1 MPTSALLLAL
11 GAALVHAVWNVLL
24 ARARDP
30 RAATAV
36 ALLVA
41 EVVFAIPA
49 WLIWDV
55 HRAAWPFIVGSGALQ
70 LLYFTLLIT
79 AYRLAPLSVVY
90 PIARGGAPVLVLIF
104 GVAVLGHGTSVGQVL
119 GVCLVAV
126 GILLVRGTR
135 PTVGRGVLLGLAVA
149 GVIATYTLVDK
160 VGVTHAGALP
170 YLELSMVVPS
180 LTYAAIYSPQRLKAE
195 LNVST
200 VVAGVATFGAYC
212 MVLLALQR
220 SSAASVAAVRETSV
234 VVGAF
239 LAWRFLKEPVGWGRL
254 GGAALVAGGI
264 ALVSLA

>member
-1 MPTSALLLAL
+1 M
-11 GAALVHAVWNVLL
+11 HAVWNVLL

-41 EVVFAIPA
+41 EVVFAIPTWLA
-49 WLIWDV
+49 WNV
-55 HRAAWPFIVGSGALQ
+55 HGAAWPFIVGSGALQ

-90 PIARGGAPVLVLIF
+90 PIARGGAPVLVLIL
-104 GVAVLGHGTSVGQVL
+104 GVTVLGHGTSVGQVL
-119 GVCLVAV
+119 GVCLVAA
-126 GILLVRGTR
+126 GILLVRGAR
-135 PTVGRGVLLGLAVA
+135 PTVGRGVVLGLAVA
-149 GVIATYTLVDK
+149 AVIATYTLVDK

-170 YLELSMVVPS
+170 YLELSMLVPS
-180 LTYAAIYSPQRLKAE
+180 LAYAAIYPRQRLRAE
-195 LNVST
+195 INLST
-200 VVAGVATFGAYC
+200 VVAGLATFGAYC

-220 SSAASVAAVRETSV
+220 ASAASVAAVRETSV

-239 LAWRFLKEPVGWGRL
+239 LAWRFLKEPVGWGRI